1 MARQPKSRGERILNG
16 NAGGR
21 KLPGKVAV
29 EPFDVDCPDW
39 ISKDAKEFWHSIVPE
54 LKKRKVV
61 GATDVPALV
70 ILCQSWAE
78 MKLATKTLEKEGR
91 LYEGPNGA
99 MCPHPAVR
107 MQMNAMK
114 AVNAFMEKFGLQPT
128 TRARLP
134 MQQPENKD
142 NDSYSQFREE

>member
-1 MARQPKSRGERILNG
+1 MGRPAKTRTERQLNG
-16 NAGGR
+16 NAGKR
-21 KLPGKVAV
+21 DLPPKWK
-29 EPFDVDCPDW
+29 PSDFDMPCPDW
-39 ISKDAKEFWHSIVPE
+39 ISQDAKEFWAVIVPE
-54 LKKRKVV
+54 LKARKVI
-61 GATDVPALV
+61 GASDLPALV

-78 MKLATKTLEKEGR
+78 MRYATKTLEKEGR
-91 LYEGPNGA
+91 MYEANGIRCA
-99 MCPHPAVR
+99 HPAVR

-114 AVNAFMEKFGLQPT
+114 AVNQFMEKFGLQPT